1 MAEMRIAVGSDER
14 TKLTDAAT
22 SGGARCWNDSNILAM
37 GLRGVSIAVA
47 SEILDAWFAGQPDD
61 SERANIELLKGMDC
75 REGELAPFAATAHQI
90 GGVQ

>member
-47 SEILDAWFAGQPDD
+47 SEILDAWFAGQLDD

-75 REGELAPFAATAHQI
+75 REGELASFAATTHQI